1 MCRFVSVRLVRVSL
15 ASLCATRGAR
25 RRGRRRRDRA
35 RDEASDRAPKRLG
48 RGLERANART
58 RERRAN
64 GGRRDANARSFGFQK
79 ASRKS
84 FEATRGAIETRDRDA
99 ERLGEMSA
107 EFTVAARAL
116 GRGSGT
122 QGELTLSKAIGAR
135 FRAATGAGEQKKTEI
150 EAGKVREV
158 RWSDAPTGGVLRVRS
173 TDGRTL
179 VLGGMGT
186 EDAKNAAEYAA
197 RELGCASG
205 ETKMNVN
212 GRNWGDVAIEGSGT
226 VFEVG
231 GKTAFEIDGQYI
243 SEATV
248 VGKSDV
254 VLQFHHDDTAA
265 EKDSLVEMSFY
276 VPPGSE
282 TWKGDDMEDP
292 DDTAA
297 KRLHAAIMSIAAAD
311 AEAGEPVA
319 EFDGVSMVVPRG
331 KVSIELHNTHM
342 RMQSS
347 TLDFKVQYS
356 SIVRVYLLPK
366 PHSNQSHAVIA
377 LDPPIRK
384 GQTFYP
390 HILAMFNDDDHL
402 TVEPNLAADMKDKFP
417 TLESTY
423 DGSSGEVFVRVL
435 KNMAGVKLTRQSLFT
450 ASAGGHAI
458 RVSHKAD
465 VGLLYPL
472 EKAFF
477 YLPKPPLLL
486 HYSEVDEVEF
496 ERHSA
501 QGATSGR
508 TFDVSVNMKNG
519 SSYDFH
525 GIQRSEFQNLV
536 NFLTAKQVRISN
548 VDANA
553 RADQLIAEASDDDDE
568 GYARRGDDDSEE
580 DEDFAA
586 GSESDGGEPTDSDS
600 DSESDEGAKKSK
612 KSPKAKR
619 AKKDPN
625 APKRGLSAYMFFSA
639 AKRAEITAANPSFGV
654 TDVAKALGEKW
665 KTITDEE
672 KSVYQQQ
679 ADEDKIRYEREM
691 EAYRAGGSQP
701 KVEIKDDDDSDADDA
716 ARDVDAMDED

>member
-1 MCRFVSVRLVRVSL
+1 MADAFAVTARAVG
-15 ASLCATRGAR
+15 RGA
-25 RRGRRRRDRA
+25 
-35 RDEASDRAPKRLG
+35 
-48 RGLERANART
+48 
-58 RERRAN
+58 
-64 GGRRDANARSFGFQK
+64 
-79 ASRKS
+79 
-84 FEATRGAIETRDRDA
+84 
-99 ERLGEMSA
+99 GEP
-107 EFTVAARAL
+107 
-116 GRGSGT
+116 
-122 QGELTLSKAIGAR
+122 GELTMGREIGAR
-135 FRAATGAGEQKKTEI
+135 FRGANASAGAETRSLDIAAD
-150 EAGKVREV
+150 KVSAV
-158 RWSDAPTGGVLRVRS
+158 HWSEAPTGGMLRVRS
-173 TDGRTL
+173 SDGQSL
-179 VLGGMGT
+179 VLGGMRA
-186 EDAKNAAEYAA
+186 EEARSAAEFAGKTF
-197 RELGCASG
+197 GCSTA
-205 ETKMNVN
+205 EKKINVN
-212 GRNWGDVAIEGSGT
+212 GRNWGDVAIEGRGA

-231 GKTAFEIDGQYI
+231 GKTQFEIEGKYI
-243 SEATV
+243 AETTV
-248 VGKSDV
+248 VGKNEV
-254 VLQFHHDDTAA
+254 VMQFHSDDTVA

-276 VPPGSE
+276 VPPGNE
-282 TWKGDDMEDP
+282 TWAGADPEDP
-292 DDTAA
+292 EDTAA
-297 KRLHAAIMSIAAAD
+297 KRVQAAIMSIAAAD

-319 EFDGVSMVVPRG
+319 DFDGVSMVVPRG
-331 KVSIELHNTHM
+331 KVSMELHHTYM
-342 RMQSS
+342 KMQSS

-390 HILAMFNDDDHL
+390 HILAMFNDDEHL
-402 TVEPNLAADMKDKFP
+402 TVEPKLEAEMKEKFP
-417 TLESTY
+417 TLESVY
-423 DGSSGEVFVRVL
+423 DGPAGEVFVRVL
-435 KNMAGVKLTRQSLFT
+435 KNMAGVKLTRQSLFQ

-496 ERHSA
+496 ERHAAGGHS
-501 QGATSGR
+501 SGR
-508 TFDVSVNMKNG
+508 TFDVSINMKSG

-553 RADQLIAEASDDDDE
+553 RADEIIAEASDDDDD
-568 GYARRGDDDSEE
+568 GYVARDDEDSEE

-600 DSESDEGAKKSK
+600 ESESDEPSK
-612 KSPKAKR
+612 KSRKSPKGKKSKR

-625 APKRGLSAYMFFSA
+625 APKRALSAYMFFSA
-639 AKRAEITAANPSFGV
+639 AKRAEVAAANPDFGI
-654 TDVAKALGEKW
+654 TDIAKALGERW

-672 KSVYQQQ
+672 KNVYQQQ

-691 EAYRAGGSQP
+691 TAYRAGAAAAPAG
-701 KVEIKDDDDSDADDA
+701 EAAAADADADA
-716 ARDVDAMDED
+716 PVAMDED

>member
-1 MCRFVSVRLVRVSL
+1 MAAVF
-15 ASLCATRGAR
+15 AEKT
-25 RRGRRRRDRA
+25 
-35 RDEASDRAPKRLG
+35 
-48 RGLERANART
+48 
-58 RERRAN
+58 
-64 GGRRDANARSFGFQK
+64 FGC
-79 ASRKS
+79 SM
-84 FEATRGAIETRDRDA
+84 A
-99 ERLGEMSA
+99 E
-107 EFTVAARAL
+107 
-116 GRGSGT
+116 
-122 QGELTLSKAIGAR
+122 
-135 FRAATGAGEQKKTEI
+135 KKI
-150 EAGKVREV
+150 
-158 RWSDAPTGGVLRVRS
+158 
-173 TDGRTL
+173 
-179 VLGGMGT
+179 
-186 EDAKNAAEYAA
+186 
-197 RELGCASG
+197 
-205 ETKMNVN
+205 NVN
-212 GRNWGDVAIEGSGT
+212 GRNWGDVAIEGRGA

-231 GKTAFEIDGQYI
+231 GKTQFEIEGKYI
-243 SEATV
+243 AETTV
-248 VGKSDV
+248 VGKNEV
-254 VLQFHHDDTAA
+254 VMQFHSDDTVA

-276 VPPGSE
+276 VPPGNE
-282 TWKGDDMEDP
+282 TWAGADPEDP
-292 DDTAA
+292 EDTAA
-297 KRLHAAIMSIAAAD
+297 KRVQAAIMSIAAAD

-319 EFDGVSMVVPRG
+319 DFDGVSMVVPRG
-331 KVSIELHNTHM
+331 KVSMELHHTYM
-342 RMQSS
+342 KMQSS

-390 HILAMFNDDDHL
+390 HILAMFNDDEHL
-402 TVEPNLAADMKDKFP
+402 TVEPKLEAEMKEKFP
-417 TLESTY
+417 TLESVY
-423 DGSSGEVFVRVL
+423 DGPAGEVFVRVL
-435 KNMAGVKLTRQSLFT
+435 KNMAGVKLTRQSLFQ

-496 ERHSA
+496 ERHAAGGHS
-501 QGATSGR
+501 SGR
-508 TFDVSVNMKNG
+508 TFDVSINMKSG

-553 RADQLIAEASDDDDE
+553 RADEIIAEASDDDDD
-568 GYARRGDDDSEE
+568 GYVARDDEDSEE

-600 DSESDEGAKKSK
+600 ESESDEPSK
-612 KSPKAKR
+612 KSRKSPKGKKSKR

-625 APKRGLSAYMFFSA
+625 APKRALSAYMFFSA
-639 AKRAEITAANPSFGV
+639 AKRAEVAAANPDFGI
-654 TDVAKALGEKW
+654 TDVAKALGERW

-672 KSVYQQQ
+672 KNVYQQQ

-691 EAYRAGGSQP
+691 TAYRAGAAAVPAG
-701 KVEIKDDDDSDADDA
+701 EADADADA
-716 ARDVDAMDED
+716 PVAMDED

>member
-1 MCRFVSVRLVRVSL
+1 M
-15 ASLCATRGAR
+15 
-25 RRGRRRRDRA
+25 GR
-35 RDEASDRAPKRLG
+35 E
-48 RGLERANART
+48 
-58 RERRAN
+58 
-64 GGRRDANARSFGFQK
+64 
-79 ASRKS
+79 
-84 FEATRGAIETRDRDA
+84 
-99 ERLGEMSA
+99 
-107 EFTVAARAL
+107 
-116 GRGSGT
+116 
-122 QGELTLSKAIGAR
+122 IGAR
-135 FRAATGAGEQKKTEI
+135 FRGANASAGAETRSLDIAAD
-150 EAGKVREV
+150 KVSAV
-158 RWSDAPTGGVLRVRS
+158 HWSEAPTGGMLRVRS
-173 TDGRTL
+173 SDGQSL
-179 VLGGMGT
+179 VLGGMRA
-186 EDAKNAAEYAA
+186 EEARSAAEFAGKTF
-197 RELGCASG
+197 GCSTA
-205 ETKMNVN
+205 EKKINVN
-212 GRNWGDVAIEGSGT
+212 GRNWGDVAIEGRGA

-231 GKTAFEIDGQYI
+231 GKTQFEIEGKYI
-243 SEATV
+243 AETTV
-248 VGKSDV
+248 VGKNEV
-254 VLQFHHDDTAA
+254 VMQFHSDDTVA

-276 VPPGSE
+276 VPPGNE
-282 TWKGDDMEDP
+282 TWAGADPEDP
-292 DDTAA
+292 EDTAA
-297 KRLHAAIMSIAAAD
+297 KRVQAAIMSIAAAD

-319 EFDGVSMVVPRG
+319 DFDGVSMVVPRG
-331 KVSIELHNTHM
+331 KVSMELHHTYM
-342 RMQSS
+342 KMQSS

-390 HILAMFNDDDHL
+390 HILAMFNDDEHL
-402 TVEPNLAADMKDKFP
+402 TVEPKLEAEMKEKFP
-417 TLESTY
+417 TLESVY
-423 DGSSGEVFVRVL
+423 DGPAGEVFVRVL
-435 KNMAGVKLTRQSLFT
+435 KNMAGVKLTRQSLFQ

-496 ERHSA
+496 ERHAAGGHS
-501 QGATSGR
+501 SGR
-508 TFDVSVNMKNG
+508 TFDVSINMKSG

-553 RADQLIAEASDDDDE
+553 RADEIIAEASDDDD
-568 GYARRGDDDSEE
+568 GYVARDDEDSEE

-600 DSESDEGAKKSK
+600 ESESDEPSK
-612 KSPKAKR
+612 KSRKSPKGKKSKR

-625 APKRGLSAYMFFSA
+625 APKRALSAYMFFSA
-639 AKRAEITAANPSFGV
+639 AKRAEVAAANPDFGI
-654 TDVAKALGEKW
+654 TDIAKALGERW

-672 KSVYQQQ
+672 KNVYQQQ

-691 EAYRAGGSQP
+691 TAYRAGAASAPAG
-701 KVEIKDDDDSDADDA
+701 EAAAADADADA
-716 ARDVDAMDED
+716 PVAMDED